1 MSSESYSSDEEDPD
15 EPLLVLA
22 NRHLQAMENSLA
34 ALKRMEKRYAEIAMA
49 LRLLVGQFEF
59 LRKQVHE
66 QIEGELEKEKQKEK
80 EQW

>member
-1 MSSESYSSDEEDPD
+1 MSSESYSSDEEDPC
-15 EPLLVLA
+15 LVLA

-34 ALKRMEKRYAEIAMA
+34 ALERMEKRYAEISIA
-49 LRLLVGQFEF
+49 LRLLAGQFEF